1 MMHEGKVRDAAAEND
16 VLEIMEDLGVLSP
29 GLQAPWRVLV
39 VDDDGEVHH
48 ATRFALSGVEVMGR
62 PVQLHSAYSAAEA
75 EEFLRHEP
83 QVAVVLLDVV
93 MEKDDSGLELIG
105 RIRGALGMEAVRIIL
120 RTGQPGQAPEQEV
133 IAHYDIHDYALKNEM
148 TQGRLVAALTT
159 ALRTYARLQA
169 LEAENARLRDVM
181 SAAGEL
187 LSKGDLSAFVRTAMH
202 RLSGHQ
208 G

>member
-1 MMHEGKVRDAAAEND
+1 MMHEDKAHDAAKDD
-16 VLEIMEDLGVLSP
+16 VLEIMEDLGVLAP

-105 RIRGALGMEAVRIIL
+105 RIRGVLGMDAVRIIL
-120 RTGQPGQAPEQEV
+120 RTGQPGQAPEQQV

-169 LEAENARLRDVM
+169 MEAENARLRGVV
-181 SAAGEL
+181 SAASEL
-187 LSKGDLSAFVRTAMH
+187 LSKGDVSAFVRTATH
-202 RLSGHQ
+202 RLSGHK